1 MPEYGQLGGT
11 AEEMRSATAIAKVG
25 WLMRNLGHIAK
36 DGEGPSAQGSYAYMP
51 TEQIVERTEP
61 LMAAIGLVAVPY
73 RVLRH
78 TEYFVGEQPVSSAP
92 TLDAMAIK
100 WNGKPPKIQTIVNVT
115 VTWRLTN
122 TENAADY
129 VEAESVGEGTDNQ
142 DKAVNKAMR
151 GAQKNMLTQVLQIR
165 TGDPDAEAFSEV
177 RDEADGPAEPDKPN
191 RQQQMTEGARQRQ
204 QGAAAPT
211 DPATGTTAPPAQ
223 AEEGIDVAKA
233 ALRGALADRGV
244 TAQDAT
250 VISQELYKQGFLDA
264 IKELPKVKGLT
275 KALTDD
281 WDSTWQKKVKPEPTH

>member
-1 MPEYGQLGGT
+1 MPDYGQLGGT
-11 AEEMRSATAIAKVG
+11 AEEMRGATAIAKVG

-73 RVLRH
+73 RVQRH

-115 VTWRLTN
+115 VAWRLTN

-177 RDEADGPAEPDKPN
+177 RDAADGPAEPDKPN

-204 QGAAAPT
+204 QGAPT

-223 AEEGIDVAKA
+223 TEEGIDVAKA
-233 ALRGALADRGV
+233 ALRGALADRSV
-244 TAQDAT
+244 TAQDASI
-250 VISQELYKQGFLDA
+250 ISEKLYDGQSFLDA
-264 IKELPKVKGLT
+264 IKELPKVKALT
-275 KALTDD
+275 KALTED
-281 WDSTWQKKVKPEPTH
+281 WDSQWKAIVK